1 MDKLLF
7 LDFETTSNTDLPA
20 HGLGRYLADPTTRPY
35 CFTFRLPGMQCADL
49 WAEGQEIPE
58 QVVRALDSHLFVAHN
73 APFDFWIWNTC
84 LRRAYVLPEIR
95 IEQVRCTAARARYNG
110 LPSSLAGACKALGL
124 PIQKDLEG
132 GDVMKKIAAHP
143 EWDSRDPVHA
153 EKFARVF
160 KYALTDTDAMHGL
173 WHATKPLPA
182 REQAFFE
189 LDMRINDRGFGV
201 DVEAAAAMEEL
212 KEFAEAQLDYEMALL
227 TDGKILAASEVA
239 KIKEY
244 AHTMGEDIDD
254 AGREA
259 LKKIQDKDG
268 LPESVRAVIELRLDA
283 SRAPKKSA
291 GILRSHVGHRVQH
304 GTVYHG
310 ALSGRSTARGAG
322 GTQLL
327 NTARPRPGFDT
338 ARCEAIIEAAKARDV
353 EFLSSPEV
361 GPILAA
367 LADAQR
373 QLFKATMEGRVLVGA
388 DLSGIEARFA
398 PWLANDLPK
407 LEAFEKGID
416 AYKLVAADIY
426 NVKYEAVTK
435 DQRQVGKVADLALGY
450 GGGAGAFVNM
460 AANYGV
466 ELPPE
471 VVDEIVFNWR
481 AGRPAFE
488 RWWSVLEYAAL
499 MALDQPGREIEVP
512 VGRDFCSKIVFVR
525 DDIALRMRMPCG
537 WREISYHNARLHL
550 EPGASVPVAVY
561 DKPEGYIETLDRKI
575 LSNNLTQGAAR
586 DLFWSVLLDIDHP
599 LSPIVHHVY
608 DEALLEVPEEL
619 AAMREQQL
627 VERMV
632 RGEPWCPGLPLGAE
646 GWHGLRWRK

>member
-7 LDFETTSNTDLPA
+7 LDFETTSHTDLAA
-20 HGLGRYLADPTTRPY
+20 HGLGRYLADPSTRPY

-49 WAEGQEIPE
+49 WEESQPVPF
-58 QVVRALDSHLFVAHN
+58 QVARALESHYFVAHN
-73 APFDFWIWNTC
+73 APFDYWIWNTC
-84 LRRAYVLPEIR
+84 LRRAFPDLPEIR
-95 IEQVRCTAARARYNG
+95 MEQVRCTAARARYNG
-110 LPSSLAGACKALGL
+110 LPGSLAGACEALGL

-132 GDVMKKIAAHP
+132 GKVMMEIASDP
-143 EWDSRDPVHA
+143 DGPWDAD
-153 EKFARVF
+153 KLARIY

-189 LDMRINDRGFGV
+189 LDMKVNARGFGV

-212 KEFAEAQLDYEMALL
+212 KEFAEAQLDLDMALL
-227 TDGKILAASEVA
+227 TDGKVLAASEVA

-259 LKKIQDKDG
+259 LKKIESKSD
-268 LPESVRAVIELRLDA
+268 LPDSVKAIISLRLDA

-291 GILRSHVGHRVQH
+291 GILRAHVAGRLQH
-304 GTVYHG
+304 STIYHG

-322 GTQLL
+322 GTQTL

-338 ARCEAIIEAAKARDV
+338 EKCESIIAAVLARDV
-353 EFLSSPEV
+353 GYLTRDDV

-367 LADAQR
+367 MADAQR
-373 QLFKATMEGRVLVGA
+373 QLFMATMEGRVLVGA

-416 AYKLVAADIY
+416 AYKLAAMDIY
-426 NVKYEAVTK
+426 QVKYESVTK
-435 DQRQVGKVADLALGY
+435 DQRQVGKVADLALGF
-450 GGGAGAFVNM
+450 GGGDGAFASM

-471 VVDEIVFNWR
+471 TVSEIVFNWR

-525 DDIALRMRMPCG
+525 DDVALRMRMPCG

-550 EPGASVPVAVY
+550 EPGASVPTAVY

-599 LSPIVHHVY
+599 LSPVVHHVY
-608 DEALLEVPEEL
+608 DEALLEVPAEL
-619 AAMREQQL
+619 AAMREEQL
-627 VERMV
+627 VARMT

-646 GWHGLRWRK
+646 GWAGKRWRK